1 MTKNTP
7 VLRVTYFEEVD
18 LNLFDVVEDALNR
31 ANINVEQFGGGS
43 AFSNKRDGML
53 KGYTDFL
60 IDSYENFDV
69 DFCREVITTILPFK
83 FELDVYE
90 NDPFYT
96 KFV

>member
-1 MTKNTP
+1 
-7 VLRVTYFEEVD
+7 
-18 LNLFDVVEDALNR
+18 
-31 ANINVEQFGGGS
+31 
-43 AFSNKRDGML
+43 ML